1 MKHMKTILLILA
13 TIVVG
18 IVTCGYLFQI
28 LVAYDGTID
37 THPFSWMIL
46 APLFFL
52 GVGAYL
58 ELTGPRT
65 PTDKPHRIRNL
76 IGTLI
81 VLMCLIVNLIFYHYD
96 LTLIVF
102 SVLWILLHVGLII
115 AKRRFGFV
123 PGDCDHPI
131 KLMIGLLLGT
141 YLVVLMTTLAYMQI
155 LNPLTLEEAKTL
167 VEEEYGSG
175 AYEYIGSSTGYSKDY
190 PIGAYLFH
198 PPAGQG
204 DTIRISILGGTP

>member
-167 VEEEYGSG
+167 VEEQYGPG
-175 AYEYIGSSTGYSKDY
+175 AYEHAYSGDIHNDSY
-190 PIGAYLFH
+190 PIGAYVFSDPTGEKSPLMVSNL
-198 PPAGQG
+198 
-204 DTIRISILGGTP
+204 DR